1 MQRITAVFAA
11 GAVLLLTSFP
21 AAAQSART
29 QELTFGGGAH
39 FDFVVPVTGSGRVSV
54 EVQLPAATPVEAIL
68 FSVGSHEYA
77 ARARGTGSLFLSH
90 TITSAAPATGDWRL
104 DIVLPSEV
112 ADMVGTLRITW
123 PADGQRD
130 DVVTWLNAGPTD
142 PSDLAKVA
150 DALAQL
156 ERHAFETNGGMVPDA
171 AMVQMVEVVR
181 ARLDA
186 LSGTP
191 ARYVRNDCGQDAVDG
206 TPLVVSANGGALNV
220 SLVEFAAYQ
229 QAHWR
234 VGRAADR
241 SYVVA
246 VTLPEPGMPAVG
258 GQSRIY
264 RFLAHDQY
272 HHRVKPVK
280 TTHET
285 GEALLLS
292 EQTVLPSE
300 QILVAVLER
309 EHASNGTNLDQFVQ
323 GAELF
328 AMFREVAG
336 PGSECYLPWLMNV
349 ALGRGDGIVGVPR
362 LLTIQRADDGSIAAD
377 RDIRFTQDDA
387 DYGVKIR
394 VVAANPGK

>member
-11 GAVLLLTSFP
+11 GAAVLLTSLP

-39 FDFVVPVTGSGRVSV
+39 FDFVIPVSGSGRVSV
-54 EVQLPAATPVEAIL
+54 EIQLPATTPVEAIL
-68 FSVGSHEYA
+68 FAAGSHEYA

-90 TITSAAPATGDWRL
+90 TIARKDEAVGDWRL
-104 DIVLPSEV
+104 DVVLPSDL
-112 ADMVGTLRITW
+112 ADAVGTLKITW
-123 PADGQRD
+123 PADDRRD

-142 PSDLAKVA
+142 PNDLARVA
-150 DALAQL
+150 DALNQL
-156 ERHAFETNGGMVPDA
+156 ERRAFDTDGGLVLDA
-171 AMVQMVEVVR
+171 GMAQMVEVVR

-191 ARYVRNDCGQDAVDG
+191 ARYVRNDCGQDAVDD
-206 TPLVVSANGGALNV
+206 TPLVVSARGGALNV
-220 SLVEFAAYQ
+220 NLVEFAAYQ

-234 VGRAADR
+234 MGRGADR

-246 VTLPEPGMPAVG
+246 VTVPEPGTSAVG

-264 RFLAHDQY
+264 RFMAEDQY

-285 GEALLLS
+285 GEALLMSEEHAPLS
-292 EQTVLPSE
+292 GQL
-300 QILVAVLER
+300 LVAVLER
-309 EHASNGTNLDQFVQ
+309 EHVSSGTNLEQIVQ

-328 AMFREVAG
+328 ALFRETAG

-362 LLTIQRADDGSIAAD
+362 LLTIQRADAGSIAVD
-377 RDIRFTQDDA
+377 RDLRFTQDDA

-394 VVAANPGK
+394 VVAVNPAK